1 MVREGIEMLEIK
13 RLACP
18 HCGRQLSGSDDY
30 ITRLC
35 RTCLRHWMITEDGLR
50 ELAVYR
56 AVEEG
61 DADLMLPF
69 WIVYI
74 DNKKLAEDLRAAAGE
89 FMQITR
95 TLSEVRA
102 ESKGEATLLSSFSEP
117 PDGMEKME
125 KPDGIRTDRRMA
137 GRREIEHC
145 IDKIADSR
153 VYRVYIPAFI
163 STNPFAYLKA
173 GRLLTSRQ
181 PSFRVESSAGLKNPV
196 LCSVESSEALALADF
211 VFLSSLPKSI
221 LRCGRMLENISL
233 HPSSPAVLVNFPF
246 IRRRD
251 SLISLIGGFSISSGL
266 LQPAEAG

>member
-1 MVREGIEMLEIK
+1 MLEIK

-18 HCGRQLSGSDDY
+18 HCGRELSGSDDY

-35 RTCLRHWMITEDGLR
+35 QSCLRHWMITEDGLR

-89 FMQITR
+89 YMQIKKA
-95 TLSEVRA
+95 LYGVRL
-102 ESKGEATLLSSFSEP
+102 EDKGEATLLSSFSEP
-117 PDGMEKME
+117 PDGMEKIE
-125 KPDGIRTDRRMA
+125 KPAGIRMDRRMA
-137 GRREIEHC
+137 GIREIEHF
-145 IDKIADSR
+145 IDKMAGSR
-153 VYRVYIPAFI
+153 PYRVYIPAFI

-173 GRLLTSRQ
+173 GRLLTSKQ
-181 PSFRVESSAGLKNPV
+181 PSFRMESSAGLRNPV
-196 LCSVESSEALALADF
+196 LCSVESSEAMALADF
-211 VFLSSLPKSI
+211 VFLASLPKSI